1 MVMATKF
8 QVMVGHKLWPW
19 SNSLR
24 WHGVCMN
31 ASRVVC
37 SCATFDSVV
46 VVSQTIRVSLTVM
59 CLQAAKR
66 TILHRH

>member
-1 MVMATKF
+1 VVMATKF
-8 QVMVGHKLWPW
+8 QVMLGHKLWPW

-31 ASRVVC
+31 ATRVVC
-37 SCATFDSVV
+37 TGAAVDSAVV
-46 VVSQTIRVSLTVM
+46 ASQTIRVSLTVM